1 MLTELNKIIGTCEGL
16 MLVEHEPCGEPSLIT
31 MHYVSEFS
39 KQKANVIYVSLNQ
52 SEEMLRTVCGK
63 LAIRLDQN
71 RFHFIPWKQILISG
85 PSSSNV
91 YDKLEEYI
99 LSKINADA
107 KTLIV
112 FDNAIAF
119 SSLSSDPTD
128 AVQFSQRIRQ
138 TLQPGSIIVLASG
151 DKSYFSG
158 FEDIASAY
166 FKIKLVNRGS
176 GKNVT
181 GVFELEHHPSKF
193 DASTQQHI
201 YHYLV
206 GERSL
211 KLFMPGST
219 QFII

>member
-1 MLTELNKIIGTCEGL
+1 MLTELNKVIDVEGL
-16 MLVEHEPCGEPSLIT
+16 MLIEHESVGEPSLIL
-31 MHYVSEFS
+31 MHYVSEFT
-39 KQKANVIYVSLNQ
+39 KQKANVVYVSLNQ

-71 RFHFIPWKQILISG
+71 LFHFIPWKLVLSGG
-85 PSSSNV
+85 PSSSMNTF
-91 YDKLEEYI
+91 DWLEELI
-99 LSKINADA
+99 LSKINPSM
-107 KTLIV
+107 KSLII
-112 FDNAIAF
+112 FDNAMAF
-119 SSLSSDPTD
+119 SSLSHDPTE

-138 TLQPGSIIVLASG
+138 TLQPGSITLLASG
-151 DKSYFSG
+151 NQSYFMG

-166 FKIKLVNRGS
+166 FRLKLVNRGS

-181 GVFELEHHPSKF
+181 GVLELEHHPTLF
-193 DASTQQHI
+193 DATTQQHI

-211 KLFMPGST
+211 KLFMPGAT

>member
-1 MLTELNKIIGTCEGL
+1 MLTELNKVIGTCEGL
-16 MLVEHEPCGEPSLIT
+16 MLVEHEPCGEPSLLTI
-31 MHYVSEFS
+31 HYVSEFS
-39 KQKANVIYVSLNQ
+39 KQKANVVYISLNQ

-71 RFHFIPWKQILISG
+71 LFHFIPWKQILVG
-85 PSSSNV
+85 DSSTS
-91 YDKLEEYI
+91 DKFDRLEELI
-99 LSKINADA
+99 LSKVNQST
-107 KTLIV
+107 KTLII

-119 SSLSSDPTD
+119 SSLSRDPTE
-128 AVQFSQRIRQ
+128 AIQFSQRIRQ
-138 TLQPGSIIVLASG
+138 SLETGSIILLAAGNQSH
-151 DKSYFSG
+151 FIG

-166 FKIKLVNRGS
+166 FRLKLVNRGT

-181 GVFELEHHPSKF
+181 GVLEVVHHPTSF
-193 DASTQQHI
+193 DATTQQHI

-211 KLFMPGST
+211 KLFMPGAT

>member
-1 MLTELNKIIGTCEGL
+1 MHIILNNNELL
-16 MLVEHEPCGEPSLIT
+16 QLILST
-31 MHYVSEFS
+31 
-39 KQKANVIYVSLNQ
+39 I
-52 SEEMLRTVCGK
+52 
-63 LAIRLDQN
+63 
-71 RFHFIPWKQILISG
+71 
-85 PSSSNV
+85 SSNTQ
-91 YDKLEEYI
+91 
-99 LSKINADA
+99 S

-112 FDNAIAF
+112 FDNAISF
-119 SSLSSDPTD
+119 MSLSSDLTE

-138 TLQPGSIIVLASG
+138 SLEPGSTVVLASG
-151 DKSYFSG
+151 NPSHFIG

-166 FKIKLVNRGS
+166 FRLKLVNRGS

-181 GVFELEHHPSKF
+181 GVLELEHHPTPF

-211 KLFMPGST
+211 KVFMPGAT